1 MTMADRPLP
10 HWPALMD
17 EATAAAYCS
26 CSGPT
31 FRALT
36 SKFKVQPISTDF
48 RLLRW
53 RKTDIDAMID
63 RLPTRGV
70 PSTPEAVRAVE
81 SLDEARKRA
90 RKRRR

>member
-1 MTMADRPLP
+1 MTERPLP

-17 EATAAAYCS
+17 EATGAAYCGEIS
-26 CSGPT
+26 APT

-36 SKFKVQPISTDF
+36 SKYKVQPIETGF

-53 RKTDIDAMID
+53 KKADLDAMID

-70 PSTPEAVRAVE
+70 PSTPEEVRSVE
-81 SLDEARKRA
+81 SLDEARSRA